1 MQLRYDEDLVE
12 EAVLLSAAARRTGPP
27 ALQVARFHRQREKLY
42 SILDPEERNS
52 AFFQFHLDWFC
63 EWGLAKL
70 LTESV
75 REFALLQTSLTFLII
90 RKSRVKSDDGT
101 ELYVNEDGE
110 RTGVVALR
118 PEFLVARVNVDAFLR
133 HELMHL
139 QDMVD
144 PAFGYQ
150 PELPVSG
157 PSLSQSR
164 LARERYRLLWDVSI
178 DGRLTLSGRTIMAT
192 KEQRWIEFTSA
203 FSFWTEGRQKEV
215 FESLWADPSPRHEL
229 LAELVSDPRQLQ
241 ATTRPGPGAP
251 CPLCGFPTFVWATP
265 ASLAEPM
272 LSAIHSE
279 FPHWTPEQGACARC
293 SSIYRVNRTQVAA
306 VL

>member
-1 MQLRYDEDLVE
+1 V
-12 EAVLLSAAARRTGPP
+12 
-27 ALQVARFHRQREKLY
+27 
-42 SILDPEERNS
+42 
-52 AFFQFHLDWFC
+52 
-63 EWGLAKL
+63 
-70 LTESV
+70 
-75 REFALLQTSLTFLII
+75 
-90 RKSRVKSDDGT
+90 GT
-101 ELYVNEDGE
+101 
-110 RTGVVALR
+110 
-118 PEFLVARVNVDAFLR
+118 FLR

-144 PAFGYQ
+144 PAFGYV

-157 PSLSQSR
+157 PSLNQSR

-178 DGRLTLSGRTIMAT
+178 DGRLTLSGRTTIAT
-192 KEQRWIEFTSA
+192 KEQRWTEFSNA
-203 FSFWTEGRQKEV
+203 FAFWTEGRQKEV
-215 FESLWADPSPRHEL
+215 FESLWTNPSPSHER
-229 LAELVSDPRQLQ
+229 LAELVTDPRQLQ

-265 ASLAEPM
+265 ASLAEPT

-279 FPHWTPEQGACARC
+279 FPQWTPEQGACARC